1 MNGTSCEIYQKV
13 KDTDRYRRS
22 GHAARYFFRLWAGGG
37 GGLVTPRPPVFTVYT
52 PGHRT
57 KCIFETCHPTLH
69 RIIPLLLVSD
79 PRPGLCRVWMRWA
92 GARPRRAEAVAC
104 VRSAR
109 SLDSVSRRL
118 ASFLPHNALGVSCAG
133 FIAGPAPPPTGQR
146 GGRTAAAMARA
157 EHAAQSPHQIRLRA
171 LRAGY
176 LFGRTRQDWRSVG
189 KLRCDLRTAVPP
201 GQVMPSKVLRR
212 RSACGQ

>member
-1 MNGTSCEIYQKV
+1 
-13 KDTDRYRRS
+13 
-22 GHAARYFFRLWAGGG
+22 
-37 GGLVTPRPPVFTVYT
+37 
-52 PGHRT
+52 
-57 KCIFETCHPTLH
+57 
-69 RIIPLLLVSD
+69 
-79 PRPGLCRVWMRWA
+79 MRWA
-92 GARPRRAEAVAC
+92 GRAEAVAC

-201 GQVMPSKVLRR
+201 GQATIHAKQSAEKKKCLRTVTNGRWGLRSAVQQRDDGGACECEEASSESAR
-212 RSACGQ
+212 RSRDIRRGMQTPVHRSGS